1 LNINTPISLYRTN
14 PLNFLFVS
22 QKAYNATVLNLQL
35 EKKMAYWGRVQQS
48 KLKHLAFQWKRY
60 YSQNPLASSRISA
73 ASQARKTC
81 LSQNSSWVF
90 QNSDRASGFCSN
102 MRLFGAP
109 AQVNFLGHSLLIL
122 LVLFGFIYFV
132 CVIPVFAFASISRLK
147 ISLKVFYGYVG
158 NRHFSVFNEF
168 SEKMKG
174 EANRYFS

>member
-1 LNINTPISLYRTN
+1 
-14 PLNFLFVS
+14 
-22 QKAYNATVLNLQL
+22 
-35 EKKMAYWGRVQQS
+35 MAYWGRVQQS

-60 YSQNPLASSRISA
+60 YSQNPLASSRSST

-132 CVIPVFAFASISRLK
+132 CVIPVFVFASISRLK
-147 ISLKVFYGYVG
+147 ISMKVFFFLGVGGWFLSSYYYLLFGFVLWQASSSSLPLISANGYVG